1 MSSSDD
7 LECQWDRMLCRT
19 ISQRPLVKESGARV
33 HFIDDRF
40 ETVRAVR
47 DAPDL
52 GNVVV
57 YLADW

>member
-1 MSSSDD
+1 MKH
-7 LECQWDRMLCRT
+7 QWDSMPCRT
-19 ISQRPLVKESGARV
+19 ISQRPLVKESRARV
-33 HFIDDRF
+33 HFIDDRY

-52 GNVVV
+52 SNVVV

>member
-1 MSSSDD
+1 MKH
-7 LECQWDRMLCRT
+7 QWDSMPCRI
-19 ISQRPLVKESGARV
+19 ISQRPLVKESRARV
-33 HFIDDRF
+33 HFIDDRY

-52 GNVVV
+52 SNVVV